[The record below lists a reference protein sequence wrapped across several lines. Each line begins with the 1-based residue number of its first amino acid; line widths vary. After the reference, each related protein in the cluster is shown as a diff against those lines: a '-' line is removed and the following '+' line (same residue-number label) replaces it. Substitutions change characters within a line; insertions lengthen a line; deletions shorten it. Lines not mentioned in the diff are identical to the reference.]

1 MPENFD
7 DLKSLRGVGNK
18 TASVV
23 TCVAL
28 GGNALPV
35 DTHVFRLAHRLG
47 LSDGKTPDAVMN
59 DLKAEF
65 PEKAGMT
72 CITRSF
78 FTADIPAKVSVRRA
92 TNATFNSFA
101 IIIMKTYE
109 IKSKKQFSEKVNE
122 YVVYA
127 PDVAHRARAGQFI
140 ILRATEDGERVPFTV
155 CDYDREK
162 GTITIL
168 VQTVGYS
175 TMILEKLSV
184 GDSICDFVGP
194 LGKPT
199 DLSGFDKILLVG
211 GGIGSAV
218 IYPQAKQLM
227 LENKAADVIV
237 GARNESLVIYENDF
251 KKFQRVFVMTDDGS
265 AGEKGFVTDKIK
277 NLLDEGRKYD
287 CIFAVGPL
295 PMMKAVC
302 ALTKNYGVK
311 TIVSMNTIMV
321 DGTGMCGSCRLT
333 VDGKVKYACVD
344 GPEFDG
350 HLVDF
355 DEAINRSKFYKEQE
369 KEHVCRLTGEI
380 R

>member
-1 MPENFD
+1 
-7 DLKSLRGVGNK
+7 
-18 TASVV
+18 
-23 TCVAL
+23 
-28 GGNALPV
+28 
-35 DTHVFRLAHRLG
+35 
-47 LSDGKTPDAVMN
+47 
-59 DLKAEF
+59 
-65 PEKAGMT
+65 
-72 CITRSF
+72 
-78 FTADIPAKVSVRRA
+78 
-92 TNATFNSFA
+92 
-101 IIIMKTYE
+101 MKTYE
-109 IKSKKQFSEKVNE
+109 IISKKQFSEKVNE

-127 PDVAHRARAGQFI
+127 PDVAHRVRAGQFI

-184 GDSICDFVGP
+184 GDTICDFVGP

-251 KKFQRVFVMTDDGS
+251 KKFSNEFFVMTDDGS
-265 AGEKGFVTDKIK
+265 AGDKGFVTDKIK
-277 NLLDEGRKYD
+277 SLLDEGRKYD

>member
-1 MPENFD
+1 
-7 DLKSLRGVGNK
+7 
-18 TASVV
+18 
-23 TCVAL
+23 
-28 GGNALPV
+28 
-35 DTHVFRLAHRLG
+35 
-47 LSDGKTPDAVMN
+47 
-59 DLKAEF
+59 
-65 PEKAGMT
+65 
-72 CITRSF
+72 
-78 FTADIPAKVSVRRA
+78 
-92 TNATFNSFA
+92 
-101 IIIMKTYE
+101 MKTYE
-109 IKSKKQFSEKVNE
+109 IISKKQFSEKVNE

-251 KKFQRVFVMTDDGS
+251 KKFSNEFFVMTDDGS

-277 NLLDEGRKYD
+277 NLLDEGRKIRLYLCSGPTPDDESGVRAHEKIRRENNRQHEYD
-287 CIFAVGPL
+287 
-295 PMMKAVC
+295 
-302 ALTKNYGVK
+302 YGRRHGYVRQLQAH
-311 TIVSMNTIMV
+311 
-321 DGTGMCGSCRLT
+321 CRR
-333 VDGKVKYACVD
+333 K
-344 GPEFDG
+344 
-350 HLVDF
+350 
-355 DEAINRSKFYKEQE
+355 SKI
-369 KEHVCRLTGEI
+369 RLRGWA
-380 R
+380 

>member
-1 MPENFD
+1 
-7 DLKSLRGVGNK
+7 
-18 TASVV
+18 
-23 TCVAL
+23 
-28 GGNALPV
+28 
-35 DTHVFRLAHRLG
+35 
-47 LSDGKTPDAVMN
+47 
-59 DLKAEF
+59 
-65 PEKAGMT
+65 
-72 CITRSF
+72 
-78 FTADIPAKVSVRRA
+78 
-92 TNATFNSFA
+92 
-101 IIIMKTYE
+101 MKTYE
-109 IKSKKQFSEKVNE
+109 IISKKQFSEKVNE

-127 PDVAHRARAGQFI
+127 PDVAHRVRAGQFI

-175 TMILEKLSV
+175 TMILEKLLV
-184 GDSICDFVGP
+184 GDTICDFVGP

-251 KKFQRVFVMTDDGS
+251 KKFSNEFFVMTDDGS

>member
-1 MPENFD
+1 
-7 DLKSLRGVGNK
+7 
-18 TASVV
+18 
-23 TCVAL
+23 
-28 GGNALPV
+28 
-35 DTHVFRLAHRLG
+35 
-47 LSDGKTPDAVMN
+47 
-59 DLKAEF
+59 
-65 PEKAGMT
+65 
-72 CITRSF
+72 
-78 FTADIPAKVSVRRA
+78 
-92 TNATFNSFA
+92 
-101 IIIMKTYE
+101 MKTYE
-109 IKSKKQFSEKVNE
+109 IISKKQFSEKVNE

-127 PDVAHRARAGQFI
+127 PDVAHRVRAGQFI

-175 TMILEKLSV
+175 TMILEKLLV
-184 GDSICDFVGP
+184 GDTICDFVGP

-218 IYPQAKQLM
+218 VYPQAKQLM

-251 KKFQRVFVMTDDGS
+251 KKFSNEFFVMTDDGS

>member
-1 MPENFD
+1 
-7 DLKSLRGVGNK
+7 
-18 TASVV
+18 
-23 TCVAL
+23 
-28 GGNALPV
+28 
-35 DTHVFRLAHRLG
+35 
-47 LSDGKTPDAVMN
+47 
-59 DLKAEF
+59 
-65 PEKAGMT
+65 
-72 CITRSF
+72 
-78 FTADIPAKVSVRRA
+78 
-92 TNATFNSFA
+92 
-101 IIIMKTYE
+101 MKTYE
-109 IKSKKQFSEKVNE
+109 IISKKQFSEKVNE

-127 PDVAHRARAGQFI
+127 PDVALRARAGQFI

-251 KKFQRVFVMTDDGS
+251 KKFSNEFFVMTDDGS

-302 ALTKNYGVK
+302 ALTKKYGVK

>member
-1 MPENFD
+1 
-7 DLKSLRGVGNK
+7 
-18 TASVV
+18 
-23 TCVAL
+23 
-28 GGNALPV
+28 
-35 DTHVFRLAHRLG
+35 
-47 LSDGKTPDAVMN
+47 
-59 DLKAEF
+59 
-65 PEKAGMT
+65 
-72 CITRSF
+72 
-78 FTADIPAKVSVRRA
+78 
-92 TNATFNSFA
+92 
-101 IIIMKTYE
+101 MKTYE
-109 IKSKKQFSEKVNE
+109 IISKKQFSEKVNE

-127 PDVAHRARAGQFI
+127 PDVAHRARVGQFI

-251 KKFQRVFVMTDDGS
+251 KKFSNEFFVMTDDGS

-277 NLLDEGRKYD
+277 KLLDEGRKYD

>member
-1 MPENFD
+1 
-7 DLKSLRGVGNK
+7 
-18 TASVV
+18 
-23 TCVAL
+23 
-28 GGNALPV
+28 
-35 DTHVFRLAHRLG
+35 
-47 LSDGKTPDAVMN
+47 
-59 DLKAEF
+59 
-65 PEKAGMT
+65 
-72 CITRSF
+72 
-78 FTADIPAKVSVRRA
+78 
-92 TNATFNSFA
+92 
-101 IIIMKTYE
+101 MKTYE
-109 IKSKKQFSEKVNE
+109 IISKKQFSEKVNE

-127 PDVAHRARAGQFI
+127 PDVAHRVRAGQFI

-211 GGIGSAV
+211 GGIGLAV

-251 KKFQRVFVMTDDGS
+251 KKFSNEFFVMTDDGS

>member
-1 MPENFD
+1 
-7 DLKSLRGVGNK
+7 
-18 TASVV
+18 
-23 TCVAL
+23 
-28 GGNALPV
+28 
-35 DTHVFRLAHRLG
+35 
-47 LSDGKTPDAVMN
+47 
-59 DLKAEF
+59 
-65 PEKAGMT
+65 
-72 CITRSF
+72 
-78 FTADIPAKVSVRRA
+78 
-92 TNATFNSFA
+92 
-101 IIIMKTYE
+101 MKTYE
-109 IKSKKQFSEKVNE
+109 IISKKQFSEKVNE
-122 YVVYA
+122 YIVYA
-127 PDVAHRARAGQFI
+127 PDVAHRVRAGQFI

-184 GDSICDFVGP
+184 GDTICDFVGP

-251 KKFQRVFVMTDDGS
+251 KKFSNEFFVMTDDGS

>member
-1 MPENFD
+1 
-7 DLKSLRGVGNK
+7 
-18 TASVV
+18 
-23 TCVAL
+23 
-28 GGNALPV
+28 
-35 DTHVFRLAHRLG
+35 
-47 LSDGKTPDAVMN
+47 
-59 DLKAEF
+59 
-65 PEKAGMT
+65 
-72 CITRSF
+72 
-78 FTADIPAKVSVRRA
+78 
-92 TNATFNSFA
+92 
-101 IIIMKTYE
+101 MKTYE
-109 IKSKKQFSEKVNE
+109 IISKKQFSEKVNE

-140 ILRATEDGERVPFTV
+140 ILSATEDGERVPFTV

-251 KKFQRVFVMTDDGS
+251 KKFSNEFFVMTDDGS

-302 ALTKNYGVK
+302 ALTKNYGLK

-369 KEHVCRLTGEI
+369 KEHVCRLTGEK

>member
-1 MPENFD
+1 
-7 DLKSLRGVGNK
+7 
-18 TASVV
+18 
-23 TCVAL
+23 
-28 GGNALPV
+28 
-35 DTHVFRLAHRLG
+35 
-47 LSDGKTPDAVMN
+47 
-59 DLKAEF
+59 
-65 PEKAGMT
+65 
-72 CITRSF
+72 
-78 FTADIPAKVSVRRA
+78 
-92 TNATFNSFA
+92 
-101 IIIMKTYE
+101 MKTYE
-109 IKSKKQFSEKVNE
+109 IISKKQFSEKVNE

-127 PDVAHRARAGQFI
+127 PDGAHRARAGQFI

-218 IYPQAKQLM
+218 VYPQAKQLM

-237 GARNESLVIYENDF
+237 GARNESLIIYENDF
-251 KKFQRVFVMTDDGS
+251 KKFSNEFFVMTDDGS

>member
-1 MPENFD
+1 
-7 DLKSLRGVGNK
+7 
-18 TASVV
+18 
-23 TCVAL
+23 
-28 GGNALPV
+28 
-35 DTHVFRLAHRLG
+35 
-47 LSDGKTPDAVMN
+47 
-59 DLKAEF
+59 
-65 PEKAGMT
+65 
-72 CITRSF
+72 
-78 FTADIPAKVSVRRA
+78 
-92 TNATFNSFA
+92 
-101 IIIMKTYE
+101 MKTYE
-109 IKSKKQFSEKVNE
+109 IISKKQFSEKVNE

-127 PDVAHRARAGQFI
+127 PDVAHRVRAGQFI

-184 GDSICDFVGP
+184 GDTICDFVGP

-237 GARNESLVIYENDF
+237 GARNERLVIYENDF
-251 KKFQRVFVMTDDGS
+251 KKFSNEFFVMTDDGS

-295 PMMKAVC
+295 TMMKAVC

-355 DEAINRSKFYKEQE
+355 DEAINRSKFYKGQE
-369 KEHVCRLTGEI
+369 KEHVCRLTGGI

>member
-1 MPENFD
+1 
-7 DLKSLRGVGNK
+7 
-18 TASVV
+18 
-23 TCVAL
+23 
-28 GGNALPV
+28 
-35 DTHVFRLAHRLG
+35 
-47 LSDGKTPDAVMN
+47 
-59 DLKAEF
+59 
-65 PEKAGMT
+65 
-72 CITRSF
+72 
-78 FTADIPAKVSVRRA
+78 
-92 TNATFNSFA
+92 
-101 IIIMKTYE
+101 MKTYE
-109 IKSKKQFSEKVNE
+109 IISKKQFSEKVNE

-127 PDVAHRARAGQFI
+127 PDVAHRVRAGQFI

-175 TMILEKLSV
+175 TMILEKLLV
-184 GDSICDFVGP
+184 GDTICDFVGP

-218 IYPQAKQLM
+218 VYPQAKQLM

-237 GARNESLVIYENDF
+237 GARNENLIIYENDF
-251 KKFQRVFVMTDDGS
+251 KKFSNEFFIMTDDGS

-355 DEAINRSKFYKEQE
+355 DEAINRSKFYKGQE
-369 KEHVCRLTGEI
+369 KEHVCRLTGGI

>member
-1 MPENFD
+1 
-7 DLKSLRGVGNK
+7 
-18 TASVV
+18 
-23 TCVAL
+23 
-28 GGNALPV
+28 
-35 DTHVFRLAHRLG
+35 
-47 LSDGKTPDAVMN
+47 
-59 DLKAEF
+59 
-65 PEKAGMT
+65 
-72 CITRSF
+72 
-78 FTADIPAKVSVRRA
+78 
-92 TNATFNSFA
+92 
-101 IIIMKTYE
+101 MKTYE
-109 IKSKKQFSEKVNE
+109 IISKKQFSEKVNE

-127 PDVAHRARAGQFI
+127 PDIAHRARAGQFI
-140 ILRATEDGERVPFTV
+140 ILLATEDGERVPFTV

-251 KKFQRVFVMTDDGS
+251 KKFSNEFFVMTDDGS

-277 NLLDEGRKYD
+277 SLLDEGRKYD

-302 ALTKNYGVK
+302 ALTKKYGVK

>member
-1 MPENFD
+1 
-7 DLKSLRGVGNK
+7 
-18 TASVV
+18 
-23 TCVAL
+23 
-28 GGNALPV
+28 
-35 DTHVFRLAHRLG
+35 
-47 LSDGKTPDAVMN
+47 
-59 DLKAEF
+59 
-65 PEKAGMT
+65 
-72 CITRSF
+72 
-78 FTADIPAKVSVRRA
+78 
-92 TNATFNSFA
+92 
-101 IIIMKTYE
+101 MKTYE
-109 IKSKKQFSEKVNE
+109 IISKKQFSEKVNE

-127 PDVAHRARAGQFI
+127 PDVAHRARVGQFI

-184 GDSICDFVGP
+184 GDTICDFVGP

-251 KKFQRVFVMTDDGS
+251 KKFSNEFFVMTDDGS

-277 NLLDEGRKYD
+277 NLLDEGKKYD

>member
-1 MPENFD
+1 
-7 DLKSLRGVGNK
+7 
-18 TASVV
+18 
-23 TCVAL
+23 
-28 GGNALPV
+28 
-35 DTHVFRLAHRLG
+35 
-47 LSDGKTPDAVMN
+47 
-59 DLKAEF
+59 
-65 PEKAGMT
+65 
-72 CITRSF
+72 
-78 FTADIPAKVSVRRA
+78 
-92 TNATFNSFA
+92 
-101 IIIMKTYE
+101 MKTYE
-109 IKSKKQFSEKVNE
+109 IISKKQFSEKVNE

-127 PDVAHRARAGQFI
+127 PDVAHRVRAGQFI

-184 GDSICDFVGP
+184 GDTICDFVGP

-218 IYPQAKQLM
+218 VYPQAKQLM
-227 LENKAADVIV
+227 LENKAADIIV
-237 GARNESLVIYENDF
+237 GARNESLIIYENDF
-251 KKFQRVFVMTDDGS
+251 KKFSNEFFVMTDDGS

>member
-1 MPENFD
+1 
-7 DLKSLRGVGNK
+7 
-18 TASVV
+18 
-23 TCVAL
+23 
-28 GGNALPV
+28 
-35 DTHVFRLAHRLG
+35 
-47 LSDGKTPDAVMN
+47 
-59 DLKAEF
+59 
-65 PEKAGMT
+65 
-72 CITRSF
+72 
-78 FTADIPAKVSVRRA
+78 
-92 TNATFNSFA
+92 
-101 IIIMKTYE
+101 MKTYE
-109 IKSKKQFSEKVNE
+109 IISKKQFSEKVNE

-140 ILRATEDGERVPFTV
+140 ILCATEDGERVPFTV

-251 KKFQRVFVMTDDGS
+251 KKFSNEFFVMTDDGS

-369 KEHVCRLTGEI
+369 KEHVCRLTGEK

>member
-1 MPENFD
+1 
-7 DLKSLRGVGNK
+7 
-18 TASVV
+18 
-23 TCVAL
+23 
-28 GGNALPV
+28 
-35 DTHVFRLAHRLG
+35 
-47 LSDGKTPDAVMN
+47 
-59 DLKAEF
+59 
-65 PEKAGMT
+65 
-72 CITRSF
+72 
-78 FTADIPAKVSVRRA
+78 
-92 TNATFNSFA
+92 
-101 IIIMKTYE
+101 MKTYE
-109 IKSKKQFSEKVNE
+109 IISKKQFSEKVNE

-140 ILRATEDGERVPFTV
+140 ILCATEDGERVPFTV

-251 KKFQRVFVMTDDGS
+251 KKFSNEFFVMTDDGS

-350 HLVDF
+350 HLIDF

>member
-1 MPENFD
+1 
-7 DLKSLRGVGNK
+7 
-18 TASVV
+18 
-23 TCVAL
+23 
-28 GGNALPV
+28 
-35 DTHVFRLAHRLG
+35 
-47 LSDGKTPDAVMN
+47 
-59 DLKAEF
+59 
-65 PEKAGMT
+65 
-72 CITRSF
+72 
-78 FTADIPAKVSVRRA
+78 
-92 TNATFNSFA
+92 
-101 IIIMKTYE
+101 MKTYE
-109 IKSKKQFSEKVNE
+109 IISKKQFSEKVNE

-127 PDVAHRARAGQFI
+127 PDIAHRVRAGQFI

-184 GDSICDFVGP
+184 GDTICDFVGP

-237 GARNESLVIYENDF
+237 GARNERLVIYENAF
-251 KKFQRVFVMTDDGS
+251 KKFSNEFFVMTDDGS

-277 NLLDEGRKYD
+277 NLLDEGKKYD

>member
-1 MPENFD
+1 
-7 DLKSLRGVGNK
+7 
-18 TASVV
+18 
-23 TCVAL
+23 
-28 GGNALPV
+28 
-35 DTHVFRLAHRLG
+35 
-47 LSDGKTPDAVMN
+47 
-59 DLKAEF
+59 
-65 PEKAGMT
+65 
-72 CITRSF
+72 
-78 FTADIPAKVSVRRA
+78 
-92 TNATFNSFA
+92 
-101 IIIMKTYE
+101 MKTYE
-109 IKSKKQFSEKVNE
+109 IISKKQFSEKVNE

-127 PDVAHRARAGQFI
+127 PDVAHRARVGQFI

-251 KKFQRVFVMTDDGS
+251 KKFSNEFFVMTDDGS

-333 VDGKVKYACVD
+333 VDEKVKYACVD

>member
-1 MPENFD
+1 
-7 DLKSLRGVGNK
+7 
-18 TASVV
+18 
-23 TCVAL
+23 
-28 GGNALPV
+28 
-35 DTHVFRLAHRLG
+35 
-47 LSDGKTPDAVMN
+47 
-59 DLKAEF
+59 
-65 PEKAGMT
+65 
-72 CITRSF
+72 
-78 FTADIPAKVSVRRA
+78 
-92 TNATFNSFA
+92 
-101 IIIMKTYE
+101 MKTYE
-109 IKSKKQFSEKVNE
+109 IISKKQFSEKVNE

-127 PDVAHRARAGQFI
+127 PDVAHRVRAGQFI

-175 TMILEKLSV
+175 TMILEKLLV
-184 GDSICDFVGP
+184 GDTICDFVGP

-251 KKFQRVFVMTDDGS
+251 KKFSNEFFVMTDDGS

-277 NLLDEGRKYD
+277 SLLDEGRKYD

>member
-1 MPENFD
+1 
-7 DLKSLRGVGNK
+7 
-18 TASVV
+18 
-23 TCVAL
+23 
-28 GGNALPV
+28 
-35 DTHVFRLAHRLG
+35 
-47 LSDGKTPDAVMN
+47 
-59 DLKAEF
+59 
-65 PEKAGMT
+65 
-72 CITRSF
+72 
-78 FTADIPAKVSVRRA
+78 
-92 TNATFNSFA
+92 
-101 IIIMKTYE
+101 MKTYE
-109 IKSKKQFSEKVNE
+109 IISKKQFSEKVNE

-127 PDVAHRARAGQFI
+127 PDVAHRVRAGQFI

-184 GDSICDFVGP
+184 GDTICDFVGP

-251 KKFQRVFVMTDDGS
+251 KKFSNEFFVMTDDGS

-277 NLLDEGRKYD
+277 SLLDEGQKYD

>member
-1 MPENFD
+1 
-7 DLKSLRGVGNK
+7 
-18 TASVV
+18 
-23 TCVAL
+23 
-28 GGNALPV
+28 
-35 DTHVFRLAHRLG
+35 
-47 LSDGKTPDAVMN
+47 
-59 DLKAEF
+59 
-65 PEKAGMT
+65 
-72 CITRSF
+72 
-78 FTADIPAKVSVRRA
+78 
-92 TNATFNSFA
+92 
-101 IIIMKTYE
+101 MKTYE
-109 IKSKKQFSEKVNE
+109 IISKKQFSEKVNE

-127 PDVAHRARAGQFI
+127 PDVAHSARAGQFI

-251 KKFQRVFVMTDDGS
+251 KKFSNEFFVMTDDGS

-333 VDGKVKYACVD
+333 VDGKIKYACVD

>member
-1 MPENFD
+1 
-7 DLKSLRGVGNK
+7 
-18 TASVV
+18 
-23 TCVAL
+23 
-28 GGNALPV
+28 
-35 DTHVFRLAHRLG
+35 
-47 LSDGKTPDAVMN
+47 
-59 DLKAEF
+59 
-65 PEKAGMT
+65 
-72 CITRSF
+72 
-78 FTADIPAKVSVRRA
+78 
-92 TNATFNSFA
+92 
-101 IIIMKTYE
+101 MKTYE
-109 IKSKKQFSEKVNE
+109 IISKKQFSEKVNE

-127 PDVAHRARAGQFI
+127 PDVAHRVRAGQFI

-184 GDSICDFVGP
+184 GDTICDFVGP

-251 KKFQRVFVMTDDGS
+251 KKFSNEFFIMTDDGS

-277 NLLDEGRKYD
+277 NLLDEGKKYD

>member
-1 MPENFD
+1 M
-7 DLKSLRGVGNK
+7 
-18 TASVV
+18 
-23 TCVAL
+23 
-28 GGNALPV
+28 
-35 DTHVFRLAHRLG
+35 
-47 LSDGKTPDAVMN
+47 
-59 DLKAEF
+59 
-65 PEKAGMT
+65 
-72 CITRSF
+72 
-78 FTADIPAKVSVRRA
+78 
-92 TNATFNSFA
+92 
-101 IIIMKTYE
+101 YE
-109 IKSKKQFSEKVNE
+109 IISKKRFSEKVNE

-127 PDVAHRARAGQFI
+127 PDVAHRARAGQFV
-140 ILRATEDGERVPFTV
+140 ILRVTDDGERVPFTV

-175 TMILEKLSV
+175 TMKLEELGV

-199 DLSGFDKILLVG
+199 DLSDYEKILLVG

-218 IYPQAKQLM
+218 IYPQAKQLR

-237 GARNESLVIYENDF
+237 GARNESLVIYEDDF
-251 KKFQRVFVMTDDGS
+251 KKFANEFFVMTDDGS

-355 DEAINRSKFYKEQE
+355 DEAINRSRFYKEQE
-369 KEHVCRLTGEI
+369 AEHVCRLTGGK

>member
-1 MPENFD
+1 
-7 DLKSLRGVGNK
+7 
-18 TASVV
+18 
-23 TCVAL
+23 
-28 GGNALPV
+28 
-35 DTHVFRLAHRLG
+35 
-47 LSDGKTPDAVMN
+47 
-59 DLKAEF
+59 
-65 PEKAGMT
+65 
-72 CITRSF
+72 
-78 FTADIPAKVSVRRA
+78 
-92 TNATFNSFA
+92 
-101 IIIMKTYE
+101 MKTYE
-109 IKSKKQFSEKVNE
+109 IISKKQFSEKVNE

-127 PDVAHRARAGQFI
+127 PDVAHRARVGQFI

-251 KKFQRVFVMTDDGS
+251 KKFSNEFFVMTDDGS

-277 NLLDEGRKYD
+277 SLLDEGKKYD

>member
-1 MPENFD
+1 
-7 DLKSLRGVGNK
+7 
-18 TASVV
+18 
-23 TCVAL
+23 
-28 GGNALPV
+28 
-35 DTHVFRLAHRLG
+35 
-47 LSDGKTPDAVMN
+47 
-59 DLKAEF
+59 
-65 PEKAGMT
+65 
-72 CITRSF
+72 
-78 FTADIPAKVSVRRA
+78 
-92 TNATFNSFA
+92 
-101 IIIMKTYE
+101 MKTYE
-109 IKSKKQFSEKVNE
+109 IISKKQFSEKVNE

-127 PDVAHRARAGQFI
+127 PDVAHRTRAGQFI

-251 KKFQRVFVMTDDGS
+251 KKFSNEFFVMTDDGS

-302 ALTKNYGVK
+302 ALTKKYGVK

-355 DEAINRSKFYKEQE
+355 DEAINRSTFYKEQE
-369 KEHVCRLTGEI
+369 KEHVCRLTGEK

>member
-1 MPENFD
+1 
-7 DLKSLRGVGNK
+7 
-18 TASVV
+18 
-23 TCVAL
+23 
-28 GGNALPV
+28 
-35 DTHVFRLAHRLG
+35 
-47 LSDGKTPDAVMN
+47 
-59 DLKAEF
+59 
-65 PEKAGMT
+65 
-72 CITRSF
+72 
-78 FTADIPAKVSVRRA
+78 
-92 TNATFNSFA
+92 
-101 IIIMKTYE
+101 MKTYE
-109 IKSKKQFSEKVNE
+109 ILSKKQFSEKVNE

-140 ILRATEDGERVPFTV
+140 ILRSTEDGERVPFTV

-251 KKFQRVFVMTDDGS
+251 KKFSNEFFVMTDDGS
-265 AGEKGFVTDKIK
+265 TGEKGFVTDKIK

>member
-1 MPENFD
+1 
-7 DLKSLRGVGNK
+7 
-18 TASVV
+18 
-23 TCVAL
+23 
-28 GGNALPV
+28 
-35 DTHVFRLAHRLG
+35 
-47 LSDGKTPDAVMN
+47 
-59 DLKAEF
+59 
-65 PEKAGMT
+65 
-72 CITRSF
+72 
-78 FTADIPAKVSVRRA
+78 
-92 TNATFNSFA
+92 
-101 IIIMKTYE
+101 MKTYE
-109 IKSKKQFSEKVNE
+109 IISKKQFSEKVNE

-140 ILRATEDGERVPFTV
+140 ILRVTEDGERVPFTV

-162 GTITIL
+162 GMITIL

-251 KKFQRVFVMTDDGS
+251 KKFSNEFFVMTDDGS

>member
-1 MPENFD
+1 
-7 DLKSLRGVGNK
+7 
-18 TASVV
+18 
-23 TCVAL
+23 
-28 GGNALPV
+28 
-35 DTHVFRLAHRLG
+35 
-47 LSDGKTPDAVMN
+47 
-59 DLKAEF
+59 
-65 PEKAGMT
+65 
-72 CITRSF
+72 
-78 FTADIPAKVSVRRA
+78 
-92 TNATFNSFA
+92 
-101 IIIMKTYE
+101 MKTYE
-109 IKSKKQFSEKVNE
+109 IISKKQFSEKVNE

-127 PDVAHRARAGQFI
+127 PDVAHRVRAGQFI

-175 TMILEKLSV
+175 TMILEKLLV
-184 GDSICDFVGP
+184 GDTICDFVGP

-237 GARNESLVIYENDF
+237 GARNENLIIYENDF
-251 KKFQRVFVMTDDGS
+251 KKFSNEFFIMTDDGS

-355 DEAINRSKFYKEQE
+355 DEAINRSKFYKGQE